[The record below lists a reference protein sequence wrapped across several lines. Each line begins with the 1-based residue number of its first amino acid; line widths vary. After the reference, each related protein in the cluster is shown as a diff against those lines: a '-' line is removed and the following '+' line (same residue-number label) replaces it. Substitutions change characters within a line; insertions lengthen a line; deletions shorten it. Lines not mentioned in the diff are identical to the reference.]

1 MGEDLRRTLMHVH
14 DDLIQILNANP
25 AVFAP
30 WLLPIFSVIWTCVPK
45 MQGVAWLPEDC
56 VRTVAYTKWPI

>member
-30 WLLPIFSVIWTCVPK
+30 WLLPIFSVIGMDLCS
-45 MQGVAWLPEDC
+45 QDAGGGVASGGLC
-56 VRTVAYTKWPI
+56 TVAYTKWPI